1 MSLEVDSFSSTLSLS
16 QLLFPLIKH
25 IYKREGDSKRYT
37 IHKVQLHKVQ
47 LVRGGPVRLFITIK
61 GGSRRAEKS
70 RKVLMMM
77 KAGVG
82 RIRGRAGA
90 DHEQARSRLGAC

>member
-1 MSLEVDSFSSTLSLS
+1 MDRFGDECLHEGSFCNM
-16 QLLFPLIKH
+16 QDMLF
-25 IYKREGDSKRYT
+25 
-37 IHKVQLHKVQ
+37 
-47 LVRGGPVRLFITIK
+47 TIK